1 MPKNNLALLA
11 AFTATT
17 IYALNHTIAKVV
29 MPKFIEPLGFVQ
41 LRIIGAAI
49 LFWIVSFFITKDKI
63 KINDFKKIFLATCI
77 GMFINMIAYIK
88 GLSLTTPINAGLI
101 STLTPLFVLILSYI
115 FLKESITTKKIMGI
129 SLGFFGA
136 IILVIMGDNYTK
148 NAPNPF
154 FGNILLLINCLCYGS
169 FLIVIKNLLAKYHF
183 VNLVKWMFT
192 IGIFLNLPFGYDQL
206 MSVEWKK
213 IPFDGFW
220 RISFVVIGTTFFTY
234 LLNIYALKRLTPT
247 KVVIFAYMQPIIAI
261 IYAVLSENDK
271 LDLVK
276 VISCIVI
283 LSGVYLVTQKTR

>member
-1 MPKNNLALLA
+1 
-11 AFTATT
+11 
-17 IYALNHTIAKVV
+17 
-29 MPKFIEPLGFVQ
+29 
-41 LRIIGAAI
+41 
-49 LFWIVSFFITKDKI
+49 
-63 KINDFKKIFLATCI
+63 
-77 GMFINMIAYIK
+77 
-88 GLSLTTPINAGLI
+88 
-101 STLTPLFVLILSYI
+101 
-115 FLKESITTKKIMGI
+115 MGI

-206 MSVEWKK
+206 MSVEWEK
-213 IPFDGFW
+213 IPIDGFW
-220 RISFVVIGTTFFTY
+220 RICFVVIGTTFFTY

-271 LDLVK
+271 LDFVK
-276 VISCIVI
+276 VISCVII

>member
-1 MPKNNLALLA
+1 
-11 AFTATT
+11 
-17 IYALNHTIAKVV
+17 
-29 MPKFIEPLGFVQ
+29 
-41 LRIIGAAI
+41 
-49 LFWIVSFFITKDKI
+49 
-63 KINDFKKIFLATCI
+63 
-77 GMFINMIAYIK
+77 
-88 GLSLTTPINAGLI
+88 
-101 STLTPLFVLILSYI
+101 
-115 FLKESITTKKIMGI
+115 
-129 SLGFFGA
+129 
-136 IILVIMGDNYTK
+136 
-148 NAPNPF
+148 
-154 FGNILLLINCLCYGS
+154 
-169 FLIVIKNLLAKYHF
+169 
-183 VNLVKWMFT
+183 MFT

-213 IPFDGFW
+213 IPFDGFS

>member
-1 MPKNNLALLA
+1 MSKNNLALLA

-129 SLGFFGA
+129 SLGFIGA
-136 IILVIMGDNYTK
+136 IILVKWVITIQKMLQT
-148 NAPNPF
+148 PF
-154 FGNILLLINCLCYGS
+154 L
-169 FLIVIKNLLAKYHF
+169 
-183 VNLVKWMFT
+183 
-192 IGIFLNLPFGYDQL
+192 GIF
-206 MSVEWKK
+206 
-213 IPFDGFW
+213 
-220 RISFVVIGTTFFTY
+220 
-234 LLNIYALKRLTPT
+234 
-247 KVVIFAYMQPIIAI
+247 
-261 IYAVLSENDK
+261 
-271 LDLVK
+271 
-276 VISCIVI
+276 SC
-283 LSGVYLVTQKTR
+283 